1 MAVFLFARQADLYVS
16 ANPVLST
23 RRCFGDNWRFPAND
37 GRSATRRFRTVGR
50 VGNRLKDIRPRRLP

>member
-37 GRSATRRFRTVGR
+37 GRSATRRFPSVVVG
-50 VGNRLKDIRPRRLP
+50 GPGLAPAAPKG